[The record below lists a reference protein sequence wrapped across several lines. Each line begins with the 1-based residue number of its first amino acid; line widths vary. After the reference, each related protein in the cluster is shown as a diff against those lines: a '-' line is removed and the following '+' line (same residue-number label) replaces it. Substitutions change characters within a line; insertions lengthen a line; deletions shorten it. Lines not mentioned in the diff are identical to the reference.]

1 MKNTNLVVLIG
12 TIIALTAAVV
22 LLAKGCKKEVY
33 VEKTFTQKQ
42 MDSVMQNYE
51 KSTAIID
58 ELLSRNNKT
67 TAEKDSL
74 LSVVDETGRKLEIQ
88 TLKTTALTR
97 ESQLAR
103 TKLKDMESAGQEFID
118 YVRSVDS
125 LYPHIDSLAV
135 LADSYRAEN
144 RSLQSSYDS
153 LLSNNSLRISRLEFD
168 RDFNKEKFDTLAV
181 YTLALEKSK
190 EKSDKKANK
199 KWVLSIGGGGVIG
212 RDGKPSPGAAIIIGR
227 KIAQF

>member
-1 MKNTNLVVLIG
+1 MQKQTLLVLLVVAGLSVLIG
-12 TIIALTAAVV
+12 
-22 LLAKGCKKEVY
+22 LLLRGCNKEVL
-33 VEKTFTQKQ
+33 VEKTWTQQQ
-42 MDSVMQNYE
+42 MDSVLHNYE
-51 KSTAIID
+51 QSTIIID

>member
-1 MKNTNLVVLIG
+1 MQKQTLLVLLVVAGLSVLIG
-12 TIIALTAAVV
+12 
-22 LLAKGCKKEVY
+22 LLLRGCNKEVL
-33 VEKTFTQKQ
+33 VEKTWTQQQ
-42 MDSVMQNYE
+42 MDSVLHNYE
-51 KSTAIID
+51 QSTIIID

-125 LYPHIDSLAV
+125 LYPHIDSLTV

-190 EKSDKKANK
+190 GISDKKAKKRLGIGPALGVSYIGNK
-199 KWVLSIGGGGVIG
+199 VAPVASISLQYHLI
-212 RDGKPSPGAAIIIGR
+212 R
-227 KIAQF
+227 F

>member
-1 MKNTNLVVLIG
+1 MQKQTLLVLLVVAGLSVLIG
-12 TIIALTAAVV
+12 
-22 LLAKGCKKEVY
+22 LLLRGCNKEVL
-33 VEKTFTQKQ
+33 VEKTWTQQQ
-42 MDSVMQNYE
+42 MDSVLHNYE
-51 KSTAIID
+51 QSTIIID

-125 LYPHIDSLAV
+125 LYPHIDSLTV